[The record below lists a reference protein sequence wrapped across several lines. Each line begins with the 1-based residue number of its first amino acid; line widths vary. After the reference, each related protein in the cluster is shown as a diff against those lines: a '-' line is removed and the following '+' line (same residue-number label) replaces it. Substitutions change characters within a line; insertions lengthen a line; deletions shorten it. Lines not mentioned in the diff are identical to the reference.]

1 MTNHILKG
9 RMGEEIT
16 VKFLLGKGY
25 QILERNWRFGR
36 KELDIIAR
44 DRAITVFF
52 EVKSRRTMGE
62 ERYDELVNQSKQKA
76 IISAANAYM
85 IVNSL
90 TGLMRFDVVFII
102 GQGDEPHIE
111 HIENAFTIWG

>member
-9 RMGEEIT
+9 RMGEET
-16 VKFLLGKGY
+16 AVKFLLLKGY

-44 DRAITVFF
+44 DRDINVFL
-52 EVKSRRTMGE
+52 EVKSRRTMGD
-62 ERYDELVNQSKQKA
+62 ERYDELVNQSKQRA

-85 IVNSL
+85 IGNSL
-90 TGLMRFDVVFII
+90 TGEMRFDVVFII